1 MTTLVDSTS
10 SPWRAG
16 AHHHHLEVI
25 VSVPAILG
33 RQPYPRPE
41 QLAEVEP
48 LVTGGPVTL
57 TAIPAEVDLQLYAG
71 DDFTFTITVNN
82 PDGTATDLTGFTAMA
97 QVRAAASLSSPVLA
111 SFTPSI
117 AGNVITLHLPSTG
130 STGLPPT
137 CVYDAQMTDTNSV
150 VTTLVAG
157 TVTVA
162 PQVTQ

>member
-1 MTTLVDSTS
+1 MTSAVSI
-10 SPWRAG
+10 AG
-16 AHHHHLEVI
+16 
-25 VSVPAILG
+25 
-33 RQPYPRPE
+33 RKPYQREPE
-41 QLAEVEP
+41 LAEVEP

-57 TAIPAEVDLQLYAG
+57 IAVPAEVDLELYAG

-82 PDGTATDLTGFTAMA
+82 PDGTAANLTGFTAMA
-97 QVRAAASLSSPVLA
+97 QIRAAASLSSPVLA

-117 AGNVITLHLPSTG
+117 AGNVISLHLPSTG

-137 CVYDAQMTDTNSV
+137 CVYDAQMTDPSSV